1 MSRWRTKLGIV
12 ALMLAF
18 LLGTPA
24 AFAWEEVPPGPD
36 PGMENS
42 GAPGGGDTDPDDFP
56 IIMNNQTSVREDVI
70 APPISKNLLQ
80 LKLMLFLSRYL
91 SI

>member
-18 LLGTPA
+18 LLSTPM
-24 AFAWEEVPPGPD
+24 AFAWEEVPPGTD

-56 IIMNNQTSVREDVI
+56 IIMSNQTSVREEI
-70 APPISKNLLQ
+70 TPPPISNSLKL
-80 LKLMLFLSRYL
+80 LKLMAYLSRFLS
-91 SI
+91 I

>member
-1 MSRWRTKLGIV
+1 MLRWRTKLGIV

-18 LLGTPA
+18 LLVTPA

-56 IIMNNQTSVREDVI
+56 IILNNQTSVREEVT
-70 APPISKNLLQ
+70 APPISNS
-80 LKLMLFLSRYL
+80 LKLLRLTIYLSRFLS
-91 SI
+91 I